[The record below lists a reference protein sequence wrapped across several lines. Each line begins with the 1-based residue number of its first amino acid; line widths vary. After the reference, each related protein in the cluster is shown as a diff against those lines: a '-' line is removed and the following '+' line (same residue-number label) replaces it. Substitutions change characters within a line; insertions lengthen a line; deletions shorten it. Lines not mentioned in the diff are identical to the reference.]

1 MEARYRGCGLQ
12 STLYRDAQS
21 RCLADCVRDHDRD
34 HNRFY
39 RRIQVTENRP
49 VAALRQK
56 GSCLFTAP
64 DRDCRQ
70 QNGNQQKD
78 RACRKQQ
85 DPQGGIAIRGEEPPE
100 EKTERH

>member
-49 VAALRQK
+49 VAALR
-56 GSCLFTAP
+56 
-64 DRDCRQ
+64 
-70 QNGNQQKD
+70 
-78 RACRKQQ
+78 
-85 DPQGGIAIRGEEPPE
+85 
-100 EKTERH
+100 